1 MGEAWHD
8 RRGGFLGLVHQGE
21 LDFLQQI
28 LQGVDLR
35 AQPEPYIGGNLVVA
49 GAAGMQ
55 ALAGIS
61 DNGGEPLLYVQVHVL
76 GIDRPG
82 EATRAD
88 FSQDLPHTRFN

>member
-1 MGEAWHD
+1 
-8 RRGGFLGLVHQGE
+8 
-21 LDFLQQI
+21 
-28 LQGVDLR
+28 
-35 AQPEPYIGGNLVVA
+35 
-49 GAAGMQ
+49 MQ